1 MQLQHVAQLTPA
13 VNHLVGGSSPHQ
25 MLFAVPLRDI
35 GFPPGWRAAAPLPA
49 TASLRAA
56 SRFGHMVA
64 CSSGSSFDSEMEEI
78 KGEKAKKKKKK
89 SGRRMQ
95 RDVLEKNPGS
105 FNYCCVYLLIMYLLL
120 VLLLRALIY

>member
-1 MQLQHVAQLTPA
+1 MQLQHVAQLMPA

-78 KGEKAKKKKKK
+78 KGEKAKKKKKIRKKNAERCLREK
-89 SGRRMQ
+89 SRQ
-95 RDVLEKNPGS
+95 L
-105 FNYCCVYLLIMYLLL
+105 
-120 VLLLRALIY
+120 